1 MKQYNENLLVEV
13 FGVHALEF
21 YDRHSSMLEEKEN
34 LLTDIDDL
42 RKKASDVFS
51 IRLKIPDLIV
61 SISSG
66 ILIGLG
72 NALFKNFVPKHGSL
86 SHKHG
91 TTRTAVDYGIPKP
104 KGFKGSVND
113 LHRQIGPGHDIFRF
127 KEALDLMS
135 GKTSDF
141 SLWGKKA
148 TEILGHPL
156 KSGNMKLTDFLDV
169 GGFKIPKDP
178 KAELINHLLIDFF
191 TKRSLPLPGSS
202 YIADSSEDM
211 AKIMMNMY
219 DEGLNLKNF
228 AGNSLAF
235 MLVQLIN
242 TGYIFLFWAIPQSN
256 FTLIPFELKNFKNL
270 FVKSKELKKTN
281 EYDFMFVIS
290 HGSSFLVDSVI
301 SLASKNYTGLFQL
314 NYASLLAFCKHLLGY
329 VIRNVKKYKEFM
341 KQISDKTQ
349 LVNNID
355 DIWFFDISNEI
366 DIITSTNELAS
377 LFNKEEQKIE
387 SLMIRDS
394 LNRLVDK
401 HQLKLEYIRQLE
413 EF

>member
-1 MKQYNENLLVEV
+1 MNQYNENLVVEV
-13 FGVHALEF
+13 FGADALES
-21 YDRHSSMLEEKEN
+21 YDKHSSMLKEKEY

-51 IRLKIPDLIV
+51 IKLKIPDLIV
-61 SISSG
+61 AVSSG

-72 NALFKNFVPKHGSL
+72 NALFKNFIPKHGPL

-104 KGFKGSVND
+104 KGFKGSVKN

-135 GKTSDF
+135 GKTTDF
-141 SLWGKKA
+141 SLWGRKA

-156 KSGNMKLTDFLDV
+156 KSGNMKLFDFLNS
-169 GGFKIPKDP
+169 GGFNIPFDP

-202 YIADSSEDM
+202 YIADSSENM
-211 AKIMMNMY
+211 AKLMLNMY

-228 AGNSLAF
+228 VGNTLAF
-235 MLVQLIN
+235 LLVQLIN

-256 FTLIPFELKNFKNL
+256 FTLIPFELQNFKNL
-270 FVKSKELKKTN
+270 FAKSKELKSTN

-290 HGSSFLVDSVI
+290 HGASFLIDSII
-301 SLASKNYTGLFQL
+301 SLTSKNYTGLFQL

-329 VIRNVKKYKEFM
+329 LIRNVKKYREFM
-341 KQISDKTQ
+341 KEISEKTQ
-349 LVNNID
+349 LINNID
-355 DIWFFDISNEI
+355 DAWFFDVSNEI
-366 DIITSTNELAS
+366 DIITSSNEIVEF
-377 LFNKEEQKIE
+377 FNKEEQE
-387 SLMIRDS
+387 FNSLMIRDY
-394 LNRLVDK
+394 LNKLVDK
-401 HQLKLEYIRQLE
+401 HQLKMEYAKQLE
-413 EF
+413 GF

>member
-1 MKQYNENLLVEV
+1 MREYTENLVVEI
-13 FGVHALEF
+13 FGAEALEF
-21 YDRHSSMLEEKEN
+21 YGKHNVMLKEKEN
-34 LLTDIDDL
+34 LLTDIDDI
-42 RKKASDVFS
+42 RKKAADIFL
-51 IRLKIPDLIV
+51 INLKIPDLV
-61 SISSG
+61 VAISSG

-72 NALFKNFVPKHGSL
+72 NALFKNFVPKHGPL

-91 TTRTAVDYGIPKP
+91 TTRTAVDYGVPKP

-156 KSGNMKLTDFLDV
+156 KSGNMKLIDFLNV
-169 GGFKIPKDP
+169 GGFKIPTDP

-191 TKRSLPLPGSS
+191 TKRSLPIPGSS

-211 AKIMMNMY
+211 AKVMMNMY

-256 FTLIPFELKNFKNL
+256 FTLIPFELENFKKL
-270 FVKSKELKKTN
+270 FAKSTELKKTN
-281 EYDFMFVIS
+281 EYDFMFIVS
-290 HGSSFLVDSVI
+290 HGSSFLIDTII
-301 SLASKNYTGLFQL
+301 SMSSQNYSGLFQL
-314 NYASLLAFCKHLLGY
+314 NYASLLAFSKHLLTY
-329 VIRNVKKYKEFM
+329 LIRNVKRYKEFM
-341 KQISDKTQ
+341 QQISEKTQ
-349 LVNNID
+349 LVNSID
-355 DIWFFDISNEI
+355 DRWFFDISTELYTI
-366 DIITSTNELAS
+366 ASTNELVS
-377 LFNKEEQKIE
+377 FFNEEEQQFN
-387 SLMIRDS
+387 SLMIKSS
-394 LNRLVDK
+394 LNRLIDK
-401 HQLKLEYIRQLE
+401 HQLKKEYMKQLAGL
-413 EF
+413 